1 MAAKQPDKSKDYITN
16 KVLVVFSVC
25 LLGVLALMFLNNILA
40 NTTHV
45 MAGLRVLSA
54 GKYVGLVI
62 ALIGAALIFR
72 ERKKNIDVS
81 YKLLRGRTL
90 VIFGIVLFVMFLLL
104 YRYAD
109 SAFKACYILLPAFAF
124 YYLVFH
130 SYQPEFVVIATDCG
144 VGAILAY
151 LAGTNAF
158 GSFAYALLAVAV
170 VLAVAQLVLVLRVKG
185 AAGKLALG
193 GKEYAFKFSKNAY
206 LMMQLGAVALA
217 VIVAAGVFA
226 GSTLLA
232 LGIAA
237 ALFIVTGVYY
247 TVKLV

>member
-1 MAAKQPDKSKDYITN
+1 MAAKQPDKNKDYITN

-25 LLGVLALMFLNNILA
+25 LLGVLALMFLNNILS

-45 MAGLRVLSA
+45 MAGLRALSA
-54 GKYVGLVI
+54 GKYVGMII

-72 ERKKNIDVS
+72 ERKQNIDVT
-81 YKLLRGRTL
+81 YKLLRGRSL
-90 VIFGIVLFVMFLLL
+90 VIFGIVVFALSLLL

-109 SAFKACYILLPAFAF
+109 NAFKACYILLPAFAF

-151 LAGTNAF
+151 LAGTGAF
-158 GSFAYALLAVAV
+158 GSFAYALLAAAV
-170 VLAVAQLVLVLRVKG
+170 VLAVVQFALVLRVKG
-185 AAGKLALG
+185 AAGKFSLR

-217 VIVAAGVFA
+217 VIVAAGVFT
-226 GSTLLA
+226 GSRLLA